1 MKKMMIIAAMMS
13 MMLMPAQMMAK
24 DNRNNPKPRI
34 ENRINNKEPKVKFVN
49 ARKIKADNRKYDKK
63 PMMPIAMK
71 PAKPIHKPILKP
83 RPFLK
88 PVPRPYP
95 VYVNDCSVN
104 NMVGTAANVIAL
116 AALISA
122 IAD

>member
-1 MKKMMIIAAMMS
+1 MMIIAAMMS

-71 PAKPIHKPILKP
+71 PAKPIPKPILKP
-83 RPFLK
+83 RPFPK